1 MLEKYYLLAV
11 NLFILAVFR
20 TNADI
25 CDLCVCEKTVC
36 NGSAE
41 TFAGE
46 HSCSADFNDIY
57 RCEGNHKV
65 WRKFNQTIEL
75 DNIEWP
81 NKNGTVALLF
91 NRLKLT
97 YLTK

>member
-1 MLEKYYLLAV
+1 MLENNFLLAA
-11 NLFILAVFR
+11 NLFILAVVR

-25 CDLCVCEKTVC
+25 CDLCVCEKSVC
-36 NGSAE
+36 NDSAK
-41 TFAGE
+41 
-46 HSCSADFNDIY
+46 HLCSPDFNDIY
-57 RCEGNHKV
+57 RCDGNHKV

-81 NKNGTVALLF
+81 NENGTVALLF